1 MKIQINDRLKFIFKI
16 TFIIGLINF
25 FLLYSNNAM
34 SFDTLIN
41 GRIFKAGGWE
51 FDLGRCLLLVVDR
64 LRFGLVIPYLI
75 IVISLVF
82 LSLSIYYLCKIFEVE
97 DKIKIILIALLV
109 TLFPSFSDTSTYIY
123 CFDSYTISFFL
134 SVLSVYF
141 FKNDKNLYGCISVI
155 LSLLLYQSYVSVT
168 VSLVFLLG
176 IEKALKKEFD
186 LKDFIKKLFLIFI
199 SLVIYYLS
207 YSIGL
212 KVLGR
217 SFASYKGADSFG
229 IKTFLNIFPSCI
241 NAYKDFLSFFF
252 KDNIIFNSFYKRNI
266 LNIIIFVI
274 ILYELFKNYKKHNN
288 IYLILLLLLFP
299 LAVCILDLIAMD
311 TRIILMTGT
320 SFFVIYLIPI
330 LKGKKYVYIPIIMLL
345 WTYALS
351 NSATFL
357 QRIDLYNNFYNKANE
372 IKIRAKSLDGYDS
385 KMPYMINDIMRYKSV
400 YYEMTNGFVAKEDMT
415 FDAYLG
421 VLTYE
426 EFFDRFLN
434 EKIKIVDYDT
444 YKEILKKEE
453 YKNMKIGDIKI
464 IDNIIAVKISDY
476 EY

>member
-1 MKIQINDRLKFIFKI
+1 MKIKLNERLKFIFKI
-16 TFIIGLINF
+16 TFLAGLINF

-64 LRFGLVIPYLI
+64 LRFGLVIPHLI
-75 IVISLVF
+75 IIISLTF
-82 LSLSIYYLCKIFEVE
+82 LALSTYYLCKIFDVE
-97 DKIKIILIALLV
+97 DKIKIILISLLV
-109 TLFPSFSDTSTYIY
+109 VLFPAFTDTSTYIY

-134 SVLSVYF
+134 SVISVYF
-141 FKNDKNLYGCISVI
+141 LKNEKNLYGIICII

-186 LKDFIKKLFLIFI
+186 LKDFIKKLFLVFI
-199 SLVIYYLS
+199 SLVIYYAS

-212 KVLGR
+212 KILGR

-229 IKTFLNIFPSCI
+229 IKTFLNIFPSCL
-241 NAYKDFLSFFF
+241 NAYKDFFSFFF
-252 KDNIIFNSFYKRNI
+252 KDGIIFNTFYKRNI
-266 LNIIIFVI
+266 LNIIIFAI
-274 ILYELFKNYKKHNN
+274 ILYELFKNYKKQNN
-288 IYLILLLLLFP
+288 LYLILILLLFP
-299 LAVCILDLIAMD
+299 LAICILDLIAMD

-320 SFFVIYLIPI
+320 SFLIIYLIPI
-330 LKGKKYVYIPIIMLL
+330 LKGKKYIYIPIFMLL
-345 WTYALS
+345 WTYTLS

-357 QRIDLYNNFYNKANE
+357 QRIDLYNNFYNNAVE
-372 IKIRAKSLDGYDS
+372 ISIRAKSLEGYDS
-385 KMPYMINDIMRYKSV
+385 AMPYMINDIQRYDSI

-434 EKIKIVDYDT
+434 EKIKIVD
-444 YKEILKKEE
+444 
-453 YKNMKIGDIKI
+453 IKI
-464 IDNIIAVKISDY
+464 IDNVIAVKISDY